1 VTLEG
6 AQIVVSE
13 GRTAQDPG
21 GTPSPS
27 TAPVS
32 LGVLL
37 AGLRLSRGW
46 SQLRVAEQLTAVAGL
61 HTVSRHEISRWERGE
76 RVPGDFWLGWLA
88 VVLDVPGP
96 ELAVAAEAA
105 RRGPGR
111 RAAPAPAPV
120 EGQADLLRLAHAW
133 LADPAG
139 ALGRATAIGSAGH
152 PATPARAGAPR
163 RQVAARP
170 PAGAGAEGATGRAEA
185 ARGRAGPAPS
195 HLDTLAAWLAGGG
208 RAGGAGGRRG
218 AGVDADAVAAT
229 VAVLRRQ
236 DDLVGGS
243 DLAGPAGRE
252 LGAALGRPEGAPPSR
267 RLLGLVAEAAQLTG
281 WLAADAG
288 DPAGALAAY
297 RTALAAASG
306 AGDRPLAAHVLG
318 SASHLLAGHGDP
330 RGALLLA
337 RTGVAGAGRSAPAAL
352 RALLLHRVAFAAA
365 LCGERRAAHAALGQA
380 ATAAARRDPAQDP
393 PWLYWLDEGE
403 LSAMTGRCLAALGR
417 PLRAEP
423 LLTAAVRR
431 TGQPRTAALYGAWL
445 ARVCLDLGEVERA
458 GEVAGDALLGA
469 VRSGSA
475 RAAAEVGG
483 VRPRLAAHRDVP
495 EARRFAE
502 LATACRPY
510 LPEVARTGAPTAVEI
525 RSD

>member
-1 VTLEG
+1 
-6 AQIVVSE
+6 
-13 GRTAQDPG
+13 
-21 GTPSPS
+21 
-27 TAPVS
+27 
-32 LGVLL
+32 L
-37 AGLRLSRGW
+37 AALRLEHGW
-46 SQLRVAEQLTAVAGL
+46 SQLRVAEQLTAATGL

-76 RVPGDFWLGWLA
+76 RIPGDFWLGWLA
-88 VVLDVPGP
+88 VVLDVPRA
-96 ELAVAAEAA
+96 ELAIAAAAA
-105 RRGPGR
+105 RRGPAR
-111 RAAPAPAPV
+111 RAPAAPAPV
-120 EGQADLLRLAHAW
+120 KGQADLLRLAHAW

-139 ALGRATAIGSAGH
+139 SLGHATAAGR
-152 PATPARAGAPR
+152 PAVPPRAGGPEQIAAAAEQAGGARA
-163 RQVAARP
+163 ARGSGP
-170 PAGAGAEGATGRAEA
+170 AEA
-185 ARGRAGPAPS
+185 ACERAGPALPL
-195 HLDTLAAWLAGGG
+195 LDTLAAWSAGGRAAAGGGSGG

-218 AGVDADAVAAT
+218 GGADPDAVAAT

-236 DDLVGGS
+236 DDLVGGA

-252 LGAALGRPEGAPPSR
+252 LGAALGRPEGVPASR

-297 RTALAAASG
+297 RTALAAAAG

-337 RTGVAGAGRSAPAAL
+337 RTGLAGAGRSAPAAL

-365 LCGERRAAHAALGQA
+365 RCGERRAAHTALGQA
-380 ATAAARRDPAQDP
+380 ATAAARRDPAHDP

-403 LSAMTGRCLAALGR
+403 LSAMTGRTLAALGR

-431 TGQPRTAALYGAWL
+431 TGQPRTTAIYGAWL
-445 ARVCLDLGEVERA
+445 TRVCLDLGEVERA
-458 GEVAGDALLGA
+458 GEVAADALLDA

-475 RAAAEVGG
+475 RAAAEVVG
-483 VRPRLAAHRDVP
+483 VRQRLAAHRDVP

-510 LPEVARTGAPTAVEI
+510 LPEVARIGPPKAVEI